1 MTNITVII
9 GFGVT
14 AVQLVLNP
22 FGQLV
27 PQLELYSQLQLSL
40 WSDPIAFSVLVL
52 WTVIGGRV
60 GYHGWT
66 EFCYDWL
73 KLDCCECLVQSGIW
87 TSLDGQLWCIVSVI
101 FTNTI
106 L

>member
-1 MTNITVII
+1 MNIYIKIVGKMQDQHFNVSLLSNPGHICPCKDILT
-9 GFGVT
+9 FLLST
-14 AVQLVLNP
+14 AVQLVFNP
-22 FGQLV
+22 FSQLV

-73 KLDCCECLVQSGIW
+73 KLD
-87 TSLDGQLWCIVSVI
+87 
-101 FTNTI
+101 
-106 L
+106 